1 MNKLNDRDDI
11 GIVMFPFVLET
22 HLPSAFFLIFPVC
35 SLTFVKSINMPDIS
49 NSSLRQKKFK
59 IVSVRCLKNMF

>member
-35 SLTFVKSINMPDIS
+35 SLTFINMPDIS
-49 NSSLRQKKFK
+49 NSSLRQKK
-59 IVSVRCLKNMF
+59 V